1 MAKKHTKKKKRY
13 VMLIQVSLRK
23 SVRKCT
29 FNLLRKY
36 INIYITGNYFIKKTL
51 EFMMTVVTTKIENN
65 IVNYQSDNNIDNLR
79 TNIDSKFDNYYVIL
93 IINEVMIIVT

>member
-65 IVNYQSDNNIDNLR
+65 IVNYQRMIIISI
-79 TNIDSKFDNYYVIL
+79 IFVIIL
-93 IINEVMIIVT
+93 IVNLIIIM